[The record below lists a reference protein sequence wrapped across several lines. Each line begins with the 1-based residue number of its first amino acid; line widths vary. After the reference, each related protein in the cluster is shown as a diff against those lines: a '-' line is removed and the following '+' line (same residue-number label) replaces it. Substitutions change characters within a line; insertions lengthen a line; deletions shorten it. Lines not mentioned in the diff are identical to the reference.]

1 MKSVSG
7 VFSAVI
13 VTTLLA
19 LSACGGSVD
28 DEGNSKEEGP
38 SCGLVAACGG
48 DPTGSW
54 TMDETCLDPSM
65 FEDLNKGCDGEIDI
79 SGMVVSG
86 RAEFRADNTYV
97 TTITHQGPIKA
108 VYPAACLA
116 AEDIPITCAQLS
128 VKMQR
133 AAAGKE
139 SPLTSAECAHA
150 GADCACTFVFG
161 RITTPSTGTW
171 SVSGSILT
179 LEPEG
184 AEPEEN
190 PFCAQGSSFTRG
202 FPVSAGGDASG
213 PIRHYMRFTKE

>member
-1 MKSVSG
+1 MKSASG

-13 VTTLLA
+13 VTTLLT

-28 DEGNSKEEGP
+28 VEGNSKEEGP

-48 DPTGSW
+48 DPTGTW
-54 TMDETCLDPSM
+54 TMDEACLDPSM
-65 FEDLNKGCDGEIDI
+65 FEDLDEGCDAEIDV

-86 RAEFRADNTYV
+86 RAEFRADNTHV
-97 TTITHQGPIKA
+97 TTITQQGPIKA

-133 AAAGKE
+133 VAAGKE
-139 SPLTSAECAHA
+139 SPFTSAECAHA

-161 RITTPSTGTW
+161 RDTTTSMGTW
-171 SVSGSILT
+171 SVSGSILAI
-179 LEPEG
+179 ESEG
-184 AEPEEN
+184 EEPEES
-190 PFCAQGSSFTRG
+190 PFCAQGSSLTRG
-202 FPVSAGGDASG
+202 FPVSAGADASG
-213 PIRHYMRFTKE
+213 PIQHYMRFTKE

>member
-1 MKSVSG
+1 MKWVSRAR
-7 VFSAVI
+7 SAVI

-48 DPTGSW
+48 DPTGTW
-54 TMDETCLDPSM
+54 TMDEACLDPSM
-65 FEDLNKGCDGEIDI
+65 FEDLDEGCDAEIDI

-86 RAEFRADNTYV
+86 RAEFRADNTHV
-97 TTITHQGPIKA
+97 TTVTQQGPIEV

-139 SPLTSAECAHA
+139 SPFTSVECAHA
-150 GADCACTFVFG
+150 GADCACTFVLG
-161 RITTPSTGTW
+161 RITTTSTGTW
-171 SVSGSILT
+171 SVSGSILAI
-179 LEPEG
+179 ESEG
-184 AEPEEN
+184 EEPEEN

-202 FPVSAGGDASG
+202 FPVSAGADASG
-213 PIRHYMRFTKE
+213 PIKHYMRFTKE